1 MKNVLS
7 ITFVFTAG
15 LVFCAAIGS
24 SLLTPPAVAQTS
36 DKDAGF
42 SFPFRYSIDEL
53 SNPEAARQMV
63 SRLEHTVRRY
73 CGDYGRMSIDAK
85 AQVTACVDATM
96 KKSVTKFGSETIA
109 QAYQSRTSG

>member
-24 SLLTPPAVAQTS
+24 SLLAPPALAQTP
-36 DKDAGF
+36 DRDAGF
-42 SFPFRYSIDEL
+42 SFPFRYSVDEL
-53 SNPEAARQMV
+53 SSPEAARHMV
-63 SRLEHTVRRY
+63 RRLEHAVRRY

-85 AQVTACVDATM
+85 AQVTACVAATM
-96 KKSVTKFGSETIA
+96 KASVTMFGSETIA